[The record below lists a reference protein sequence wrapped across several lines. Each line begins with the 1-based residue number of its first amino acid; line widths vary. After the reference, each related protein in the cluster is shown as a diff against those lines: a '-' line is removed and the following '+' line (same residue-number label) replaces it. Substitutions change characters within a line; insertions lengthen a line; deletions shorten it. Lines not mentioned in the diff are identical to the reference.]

1 MKKKILKKQ
10 KRKIKK
16 INFKSRKNLKQH
28 KTKIFKQKF
37 IKLFIICSLIV
48 VYIFPYI
55 NKSPAV
61 IKEIPIEQIQAN
73 VLPEIKSFENSIN
86 LNQQIFYEFRKIN
99 SENKLIEENPN
110 FKKSNNPDIT
120 VVMTMYNQAH
130 CIYKG
135 LRSVQNQS
143 FKNIEIIIVDDCSED
158 NSTDVI
164 KEYQKEDPRI
174 ILITHDANESRMKAR
189 TDGIR
194 AAKGKYITIIDGDDA
209 FIHKDILKHSFF
221 IAQKANLDV
230 VEFKGSGHQNG
241 RPVNVVYQYNNEY
254 SNIIYQPELRN
265 KFITK
270 IGNKYELFNVIIWA
284 KLVKNEVFQKALEYI
299 GSEYVDDYSNEYE
312 DVVMAEGLFHTAKSY
327 YIMKEIGYYNSYDD
341 KYNTYPKTKKGK
353 CKIKNIIKKFALIKF
368 YKFLV
373 EKNNKNDKEKKMIL
387 SFMKRQ
393 GYGEV
398 FKNKLDD
405 RQYQTIFNVF
415 DKMLEWNC
423 WTDEER
429 NFIIQRKN
437 YTLEKKKNSTLA

>member
-1 MKKKILKKQ
+1 M
-10 KRKIKK
+10 
-16 INFKSRKNLKQH
+16 
-28 KTKIFKQKF
+28 
-37 IKLFIICSLIV
+37 
-48 VYIFPYI
+48 VYIFSYI

-110 FKKSNNPDIT
+110 FQKSNNPDIT

-221 IAQKANLDV
+221 IAQ
-230 VEFKGSGHQNG
+230 
-241 RPVNVVYQYNNEY
+241 
-254 SNIIYQPELRN
+254 
-265 KFITK
+265 
-270 IGNKYELFNVIIWA
+270 
-284 KLVKNEVFQKALEYI
+284 
-299 GSEYVDDYSNEYE
+299 
-312 DVVMAEGLFHTAKSY
+312 
-327 YIMKEIGYYNSYDD
+327 
-341 KYNTYPKTKKGK
+341 
-353 CKIKNIIKKFALIKF
+353 
-368 YKFLV
+368 
-373 EKNNKNDKEKKMIL
+373 
-387 SFMKRQ
+387 
-393 GYGEV
+393 
-398 FKNKLDD
+398 
-405 RQYQTIFNVF
+405 
-415 DKMLEWNC
+415 
-423 WTDEER
+423 
-429 NFIIQRKN
+429 
-437 YTLEKKKNSTLA
+437 

>member
-1 MKKKILKKQ
+1 M
-10 KRKIKK
+10 
-16 INFKSRKNLKQH
+16 
-28 KTKIFKQKF
+28 
-37 IKLFIICSLIV
+37 

-110 FKKSNNPDIT
+110 FQKSNNPDIT

-254 SNIIYQPELRN
+254 SKIIFLSLLTTIVTDAVIPGKSFSSGL
-265 KFITK
+265 IA
-270 IGNKYELFNVIIWA
+270 VII
-284 KLVKNEVFQKALEYI
+284 
-299 GSEYVDDYSNEYE
+299 
-312 DVVMAEGLFHTAKSY
+312 T
-327 YIMKEIGYYNSYDD
+327 
-341 KYNTYPKTKKGK
+341 T
-353 CKIKNIIKKFALIKF
+353 
-368 YKFLV
+368 
-373 EKNNKNDKEKKMIL
+373 
-387 SFMKRQ
+387 
-393 GYGEV
+393 
-398 FKNKLDD
+398 
-405 RQYQTIFNVF
+405 
-415 DKMLEWNC
+415 
-423 WTDEER
+423 
-429 NFIIQRKN
+429 
-437 YTLEKKKNSTLA
+437 